1 MCISFLF
8 INNPD
13 EPLSSNYKLIL
24 INNRDEYFARE
35 TQNASILDH
44 ENRKSIYAVD
54 LAGAVNGT
62 WLGIS
67 KDIFGNIK
75 VGNLANVTGNDET
88 DNVATG
94 KPSPHRRGRGPIVCD
109 WINNSKELTVN
120 QHAQELYE
128 KAHEFNNFNFI
139 SAFVGTTN
147 KVESYYISNSP
158 KSMERLT
165 QNFIGLGNS
174 PLSSP
179 FEKVR
184 GGTEKFEEIV
194 RKSDNLS
201 KEDMVK
207 SFRSLLK
214 SEEKYF
220 PDEELINRKKAENV
234 DPERFSSIKI
244 ELKDLGYGTRTHTII
259 LVDKNNNIDYIEETA
274 RIDPEIEWITTEL
287 KL

>member
-67 KDIFGNIK
+67 KDNFGNIK

-88 DNVATG
+88 DNVPTG

-109 WINNSKELTVN
+109 WINNSEELTVN
-120 QHAQELYE
+120 QHAQQLYE
-128 KAHEFNNFNFI
+128 NAHEFNNFNFI
-139 SAFVGTTN
+139 SAFVGKTN
-147 KVESYYISNSP
+147 KVESYFISNSP
-158 KSMERLT
+158 KSMEMLT

-174 PLSSP
+174 PMSSP

-184 GGTEKFEEIV
+184 GGTKKFEEIV

-207 SFRSLLK
+207 SFSSLLK

-234 DPERFSSIKI
+234 NPERFSSIKI
-244 ELKDLGYGTRTHTII
+244 ELKELGYGTRTHTII

-274 RIDPEIEWITTEL
+274 HIDPELEWITTEL